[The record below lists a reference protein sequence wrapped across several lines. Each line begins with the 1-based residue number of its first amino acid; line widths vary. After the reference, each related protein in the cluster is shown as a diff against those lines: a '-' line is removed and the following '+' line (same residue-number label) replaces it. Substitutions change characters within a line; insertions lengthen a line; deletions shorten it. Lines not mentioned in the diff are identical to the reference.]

1 MNEKEFDI
9 FCNIKRR
16 ISQEFPNILVDFIV
30 DDIFGDIEFYI
41 NDKNIYYSTAY
52 QELVTNIKL
61 DTLWKNNINNVI
73 FIYDENQVNRI
84 NFHAEYDF
92 KSEFVYWENNDIHQD
107 NMMYQLCDNNIEEN
121 AA

>member
-73 FIYDENQVNRI
+73 FIYDEDQVNRI
-84 NFHAEYDF
+84 NFHVEYDF

>member
-84 NFHAEYDF
+84 NFHVEYDF

>member
-1 MNEKEFDI
+1 MNKKEFDI

-84 NFHAEYDF
+84 NFHVEYDF